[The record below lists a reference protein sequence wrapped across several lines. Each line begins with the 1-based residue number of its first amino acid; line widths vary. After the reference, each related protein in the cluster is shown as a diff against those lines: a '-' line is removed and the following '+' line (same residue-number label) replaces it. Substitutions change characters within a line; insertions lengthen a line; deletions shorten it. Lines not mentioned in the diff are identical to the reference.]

1 MKKVISIVGIV
12 LLAMGHLLIDGM
24 DVAKKIEKM
33 RKNDEES

>member
-24 DVAKKIEKM
+24 DVMKKFEKLK
-33 RKNDEES
+33 KNDEES